1 MALVASAT
9 RPWQVTRS
17 KLVRPRLI
25 PSSRYESSSS
35 TAEPSSSSSSSGDT
49 TPSFPWRHAAEPLE
63 RVVAMDN
70 LSGLPIQ
77 IQQQES
83 FLQKVVMANMLG
95 RSWYELFLPS
105 VWKAS
110 LANDFSWAFQKGLAA
125 LLSRVFSGNTRVLR
139 PPNIYGL
146 YPCLICSSN
155 ILILYL
161 CYGTVPIQDIDQEE
175 FGIIHDSG
183 ALSVEKDTPDV
194 SNEDSNTSN
203 TTTAEHQQPSS
214 VEQDSYCNSMLEQK
228 LIEFYASVDPS
239 TTNVLLCMKPVSS
252 KIENIFSVSFT
263 RNMVQEDASL
273 VEIGR
278 KMRYTAQVDRN
289 PMEAARMLGKLEQKG
304 KSINLFTVICDV
316 SIQCLEAF
324 AVKDKNSGAIVSG
337 STEPEE
343 VLHLVRFEVAV
354 NMDGTSRLNSWRVVD
369 WDDMLNGNVWY

>member
-125 LLSRVFSGNTRVLR
+125 LLSRVFS
-139 PPNIYGL
+139 
-146 YPCLICSSN
+146 
-155 ILILYL
+155 
-161 CYGTVPIQDIDQEE
+161 VPIQDIDQEE

>member
-1 MALVASAT
+1 MALVVSAT
-9 RPWQVTRS
+9 RPWQIARS

-35 TAEPSSSSSSSGDT
+35 TAEESSSSGDT
-49 TPSFPWRHAAEPLE
+49 TPSSFPWRHAAEPLE

-77 IQQQES
+77 TQQQES
-83 FLQKVVMANMLG
+83 FSHKVVMANMLG

-125 LLSRVFSGNTRVLR
+125 LLSRVFSGNTRVAR
-139 PPNIYGL
+139 EYGL
-146 YPCLICSSN
+146 YPCLIVHVAQT
-155 ILILYL
+155 YYYTF
-161 CYGTVPIQDIDQEE
+161 CYGTVPIQNIDQEE
-175 FGIIHDSG
+175 FGIIHDSD
-183 ALSVEKDTPDV
+183 ALSVEKDTPDNV

-203 TTTAEHQQPSS
+203 TTAEEHQPSS
-214 VEQDSYCNSMLEQK
+214 VEDSYCNSMLEQK
-228 LIEFYASVDPS
+228 LIDFYASVDPS
-239 TTNVLLCMKPVSS
+239 TTSVLLCMKPISS
-252 KIENIFSVSFT
+252 KIENIFSVSFS

-278 KMRYTAQVDRN
+278 KMRYAAQVDRN
-289 PMEAARMLGKLEQKG
+289 PMEAARMLKTLEEKG
-304 KSINLFTVICDV
+304 KSINFFTVICEV

-324 AVKDKNSGAIVSG
+324 VVRDKNTGAIVSG
-337 STEPEE
+337 STEPEK
-343 VLHLVRFEVAV
+343 VLHLVRFEVVV
-354 NMDGTSRLNSWRVVD
+354 NMDGTSHLNSWRIVD